1 MDRGMVDDM
10 VGDVAG
16 GPGVHTDLGHVMDL
30 SMDLMAD
37 QMSLRNQVGL
47 DGLVNTGSG
56 DSDSSRDNMVGH
68 GNRGSMGNSS
78 NRGSSIG
85 QAVSSKDTMM
95 SGEDTMMSVT
105 QTNTSIIGISVG
117 VSSWGSHGG
126 ADDGK
131 KNNKEVHGAES

>member
-1 MDRGMVDDM
+1 
-10 VGDVAG
+10 
-16 GPGVHTDLGHVMDL
+16 
-30 SMDLMAD
+30 MAD

-68 GNRGSMGNSS
+68 GNRGSMGHSERSGMSHS
-78 NRGSSIG
+78 NRSGMSHSNRSGMSHSNRSSMGNSIG